1 MKQREFNQAEI
12 TTSSVDPNSHF
23 QAQQSIYSGQY
34 QLVSD
39 VGDQTNELINGM
51 NFDQTLQEQCMSQ
64 FTEVEKPIKPHVDNR
79 DSKSSA
85 SRRKNEGN
93 H

>member
-1 MKQREFNQAEI
+1 
-12 TTSSVDPNSHF
+12 
-23 QAQQSIYSGQY
+23 
-34 QLVSD
+34 
-39 VGDQTNELINGM
+39 
-51 NFDQTLQEQCMSQ
+51 MSQ

-93 H
+93 HQAYLFDQQRAREFNINENEDPNTPSYQINDQVKFK